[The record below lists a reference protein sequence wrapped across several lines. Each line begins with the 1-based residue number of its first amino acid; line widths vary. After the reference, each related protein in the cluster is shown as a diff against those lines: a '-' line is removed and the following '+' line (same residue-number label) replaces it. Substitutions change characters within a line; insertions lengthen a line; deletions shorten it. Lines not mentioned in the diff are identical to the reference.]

1 MLIQARVSDKLA
13 ISSHHMPEKKK
24 AEKAE
29 KSEKIDD
36 KRSKGSGIKKNMA
49 ATVSSR
55 QSTLRTVLLGYEMS
69 VDVFQSN
76 TSSYF
81 PHLCNANSN
90 TIIYLRP
97 IVISLKA
104 AKVLF
109 DNLPQFVPTPRLH
122 LGHFTPPKLSLAPSL
137 FILSIIHSLIHSLY
151 SICLLVWFSLF
162 NFLSLRFP
170 EAFIHSSNFLKSLKN
185 KCIYLSL

>member
-1 MLIQARVSDKLA
+1 MKKLT
-13 ISSHHMPEKKK
+13 IEKKR
-24 AEKAE
+24 
-29 KSEKIDD
+29 
-36 KRSKGSGIKKNMA
+36 RSKGSSIKNMG
-49 ATVSSR
+49 ATVSNR

-109 DNLPQFVPTPRLH
+109 DNLPQFVQTPRLH
-122 LGHFTPPKLSLAPSL
+122 LGHFTLPHHSFISLRSHRNIYSLTLSHYL
-137 FILSIIHSLIHSLY
+137 LY
-151 SICLLVWFSLF
+151 LLVWSSY
-162 NFLSLRFP
+162 FL
-170 EAFIHSSNFLKSLKN
+170 ISSILT
-185 KCIYLSL
+185 LSFYISYGLSIS